1 MKIIFNEKQI
11 KDICHKYRFE
21 NMLESDIADI
31 YDVNVRKDKKLFK
44 ITYSCK
50 KAEKFMN
57 WIYDNQ
63 NVCLDRKYNKYLNYT
78 SGKI

>member
-31 YDVNVRKDKKLFK
+31 YDVSRKVIKRILTENICIRAYKDIDWLNEQYNV
-44 ITYSCK
+44 Y
-50 KAEKFMN
+50 E
-57 WIYDNQ
+57 
-63 NVCLDRKYNKYLNYT
+63 LD
-78 SGKI
+78 I